1 LEDIKKENK
10 FLKNSIKLQKSVI
23 NSIPTEAKK
32 TEEFEVKCHSLFSG
46 MFTTTQINLILHPKK
61 KVYKWSE
68 EDIANAMT
76 LRILSPKAYRYLRGE
91 KKYPLP
97 GWCNN

>member
-1 LEDIKKENK
+1 
-10 FLKNSIKLQKSVI
+10 
-23 NSIPTEAKK
+23 
-32 TEEFEVKCHSLFSG
+32 

-68 EDIANAMT
+68 EDIANAIT
-76 LRILSPKAYRYLRGE
+76 LRSLSPKAYRYLRGE

-97 GWCNN
+97 GKSNN